1 MKRMTQGF
9 ATVAFDRDGCACL
22 AEGRNE
28 AVIGTRIKS
37 PTPTCF
43 PASVAR
49 WLYGSFA
56 TEFVWRR
63 EHSQI
68 VGCRSASC

>member
-28 AVIGTRIKS
+28 AVIGT
-37 PTPTCF
+37 
-43 PASVAR
+43 
-49 WLYGSFA
+49 G
-56 TEFVWRR
+56 
-63 EHSQI
+63 
-68 VGCRSASC
+68 